1 MLHVCTCLCL
11 HRCLTFI
18 KHVVLFVWSLVH
30 LNITEQ
36 SVLFFWQHN
45 KCCVFFSPINA
56 ASHTHKHTHP
66 SVPPTPLSPFV
77 FLGSPH
83 LQTYYP
89 ESSAAAQLALRC
101 WSVLLVTSAPSAR
114 SARLRS
120 SGISPMENL
129 NRIQKKPVH
138 TSNCDRVFHQLN
150 CSFFSLVPGWKAVSS
165 HQCN

>member
-1 MLHVCTCLCL
+1 MSVFAPLSDFHSACCTVCLESGSSQYY
-11 HRCLTFI
+11 RA
-18 KHVVLFVWSLVH
+18 
-30 LNITEQ
+30 ERA
-36 SVLFFWQHN
+36 FFWQHN
-45 KCCVFFSPINA
+45 KCCVFFSPINT

-150 CSFFSLVPGWKAVSS
+150 CSFFCLVPG
-165 HQCN
+165 

>member
-1 MLHVCTCLCL
+1 MLHVCTRLCL
-11 HRCLTFI
+11 QRCLTFI
-18 KHVVLFVWSLVH
+18 KHIVLFVWSLVRSH

-36 SVLFFWQHN
+36 SVLFSGSITS
-45 KCCVFFSPINA
+45 VFFSPINT

-89 ESSAAAQLALRC
+89 ESSAAAQLVLRC

-114 SARLRS
+114 STQLRS

-129 NRIQKKPVH
+129 SRIQKKPVH
-138 TSNCDRVFHQLN
+138 TSNCDRVFHPSSTAL
-150 CSFFSLVPGWKAVSS
+150 FSA
-165 HQCN
+165 